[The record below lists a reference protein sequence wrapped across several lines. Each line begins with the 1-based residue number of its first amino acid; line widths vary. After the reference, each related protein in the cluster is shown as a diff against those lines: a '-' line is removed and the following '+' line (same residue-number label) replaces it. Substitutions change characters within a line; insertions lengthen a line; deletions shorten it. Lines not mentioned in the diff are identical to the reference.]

1 MSMNPY
7 INMGYGYELDVNDT
21 KVINRLIEL
30 FPKESDLYRD
40 ESGDIDEMTGFLYEV
55 SENSRRKYRDLSF
68 IVVSDDDIEP
78 TLLIIDAKSQHE
90 LYDKYSSNDSGVV
103 RPNAL
108 YTNNTEE
115 LAAFALDF
123 GISADPEIL
132 IWTYWG

>member
-55 SENSRRKYRDLSF
+55 SENSYDKYPGLSF
-68 IVVSDDDIEP
+68 EVVSDDEVEA
-78 TLLIIDAKSQHE
+78 TLLVVDAKSQHE
-90 LYDKYSSNDSGVV
+90 LYDKYGDTASGVV
-103 RPNAL
+103 RPQNL
-108 YTNNTEE
+108 YTDTTEE
-115 LAAFALDF
+115 LAAFASDF